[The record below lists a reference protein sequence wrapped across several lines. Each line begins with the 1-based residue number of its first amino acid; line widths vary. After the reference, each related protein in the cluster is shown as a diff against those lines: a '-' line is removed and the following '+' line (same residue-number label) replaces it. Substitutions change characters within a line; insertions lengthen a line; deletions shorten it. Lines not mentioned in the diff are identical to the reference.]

1 MASKTLSGL
10 QVVVT
15 RTRAQASVLRADLER
30 RGAEVI
36 EIAALELVD
45 LEGWEAKVFDVP
57 PWDWTV
63 ITSKNAAE
71 RIARQIRSGRG
82 PHEQL
87 GRIAATGA
95 ATARY
100 LQNYGLS
107 PQLVPERYIAE
118 SLAEALIERGVE
130 GARVVLPRAEV
141 ARAVLPDRLRAAGA
155 HVVDVPVYRAIIPKD
170 GVQRLRDASGQ
181 EPNLVTFASS
191 KTAHHFAALLQ
202 ECELERWMQ
211 VPTAAIGPVTAQAAR
226 ELGFEV
232 VAIPERHT
240 IADLVQA
247 IEDWYRAARDA

>member
-1 MASKTLSGL
+1 MASKTLNGL

-15 RTRAQASVLRADLER
+15 RTRAQASVLRAELER

-45 LEGWEAKVFDVP
+45 LEGWESQVFDVP

-71 RIARQIRSGRG
+71 RIARQIRNGRG
-82 PHEQL
+82 RHEQL
-87 GRIAATGA
+87 GRIAATGS

-107 PQLVPERYIAE
+107 PQLIPDTYIAE

-130 GARVVLPRAEV
+130 GARVVLPRAEE
-141 ARAVLPDRLRAAGA
+141 ARAVLPERLRAAGA
-155 HVVDVPVYRAIIPKD
+155 QVFDVPVYRAIIPED
-170 GVQRLRDASGQ
+170 GVQRLRDAKGR

-191 KTAHHFAALLQ
+191 KTVHHFAALLQ
-202 ECELERWMQ
+202 ECELERWMK
-211 VPTAAIGPVTAQAAR
+211 VPTAAIGPVTAEAAH
-226 ELGFEV
+226 ELGFDV
-232 VAIPERHT
+232 VAIPARHT

-247 IEDWYRAARDA
+247 IEDWYGAQRGA